1 MRRGTNSGRFTISG
15 DAPGEEIM
23 QMDGMCASV
32 TAIME
37 LMAHDINGKPQFF
50 LGCPSSWKEV
60 SFENIRLSDGRKASG
75 SRKRGK
81 VSVVVSEDGN

>member
-1 MRRGTNSGRFTISG
+1 MRRGTNARRFTVAG
-15 DAPGEEIM
+15 DVRGEEIM

-37 LMAHDINGKPQFF
+37 LMVHDVNGETKFF
-50 LGCPSSWKEV
+50 HGCPDSWKDV
-60 SFENIRLSDGRKASG
+60 SFENIRLSDGRSASG

-81 VSVVVSEDGN
+81 VVITYSDKK

>member
-1 MRRGTNSGRFTISG
+1 MRRGTNSGRYTISG

-37 LMAHDINGKPQFF
+37 LMVHDVNGEPRYFQ
-50 LGCPSSWKEV
+50 GCPASWKEV
-60 SFENIRLSDGRKASG
+60 SFENIRLSDGRIASG
-75 SRKRGK
+75 RRKRGK
-81 VSVVVSEDGN
+81 VSVEVSESK